1 MPTEGPK
8 TTKERPEADGP
19 PVTRMATDG
28 APDGTAT
35 ISSRVRDEW
44 AEPITRFAFAAVLAT
59 AVALWS
65 LARVHVVARQPLWL
79 LVTALGAGYLLTWI
93 VQISYDAAPSRRRMH
108 ARVVAQMVVAA
119 IVMYLTG
126 WGPALGL
133 GYVFVAR
140 YSLTR
145 VERPSW
151 RSIAAV
157 AAACMVVGQ
166 AAVSLGLAPSI
177 VGKPDEY
184 GLAALTGLGALFVI
198 ALLGISAEQLARSE
212 GSLARSEKRLRTTLE
227 TANDAYIE
235 IDENGVVTDWNAN
248 AEALFGWSRNEAI
261 GRNGEDLVLPAHER
275 DASRHQA
282 GLTKLAATGEEPLMG
297 TRYELL
303 AQNRDGRTFP
313 VELAFWR
320 TKDVEGVRFHA
331 FAHDITERKDAEAAL
346 RKSQEQFYALFA
358 RHPHPM
364 WVYDGQTLRFVE
376 VNEAALTHYGYSR
389 EEFLSMTIEQI
400 RPPEDMVRLT
410 SKSNLLRE
418 DFEMSGPRRHQ
429 TKAGVVIEVDIA
441 SHRLTFDGR
450 DCVLVMAQDISE
462 RRRLED
468 ELRHQALHDV
478 LTGLPNR
485 LSLLE
490 RAEHLLTQS
499 HPEGSHV
506 AALFLDIDN
515 FKEVNDSF
523 GHIVGDE
530 LLQAVASRLSA
541 AADRA
546 DTVGRIGGDEFVVLL
561 AGTGLDADPETM
573 SERLLTAI
581 RAAPFSVE
589 GRDVTV
595 TASIGIAIGDD
606 CEASDLLR
614 NADVALYQAKER
626 GKNCSALFLPE
637 MQLAVHE
644 RLETAIQLHAAIE
657 NREFE
662 LLFQP
667 IVDLGELQLC
677 GVEAL
682 IRWRH
687 PTLGRVSPDRFIPL
701 AEEIGL
707 IDEIG
712 RWVLDE
718 ACQQAAKW
726 RRSRP
731 WMTVAVNV
739 SAVQLASDRFVDFVR
754 ASLSSSGLDPRGLTL
769 EITESILMEE
779 GDASVRRLRQLRELG
794 VRLALDDF
802 GTGFSSLNYLRQLPV
817 DTMKIDRSFMS
828 TVTTSAPTAALVHTL
843 IQLGEALNLE
853 VIAEGVERLDQ
864 LRALQEAA
872 CPKAQGFL
880 FSRPIPVEGID
891 RLLGSGRS
899 MRVSAPRETVNG
911 RDDHRLISVAP
922 AGGN

>member
-1 MPTEGPK
+1 MTQAPGGGTDAEGQ
-8 TTKERPEADGP
+8 RPARFGE
-19 PVTRMATDG
+19 DG
-28 APDGTAT
+28 ASEETAS
-35 ISSRVRDEW
+35 IASRVRAEW
-44 AEPITRFAFAAVLAT
+44 SQPVTRFAFASVLAT

-65 LARVHVVARQPLWL
+65 LARVHVVANQPLWL
-79 LVTALGAGYLLTWI
+79 LVTALGVGYLLTW
-93 VQISYDAAPSRRRMH
+93 VAQISYDASPSARRSGIRI
-108 ARVVAQMVVAA
+108 ASQMVVATL
-119 IVMYLTG
+119 VMYLTG
-126 WGPALGL
+126 WGPALAL

-140 YSLTR
+140 VNLTR

-151 RSIAAV
+151 RVNAAWAAGCMV
-157 AAACMVVGQ
+157 AAQ
-166 AAVSLGLAPSI
+166 AAVSIGVAPSF
-177 VGKPDEY
+177 VAKPEEY
-184 GLAALTGLGALFVI
+184 GLAALTGLGAIIVI
-198 ALLGISAEQLARSE
+198 ALLGITAEQLARSE
-212 GSLARSEKRLRTTLE
+212 GSLARSERRLRTTLE

-235 IDENGVVTDWNAN
+235 IDESGVVTDWNVN
-248 AEALFGWSRNEAI
+248 AETLFGWSRSEAI
-261 GRNGEDLVLPAHER
+261 GRKGEDLVLPADER
-275 DASRHQA
+275 DTSRHEA
-282 GLTKLAATGEEPLMG
+282 GLTELAITGEEPLMG
-297 TRYELL
+297 RRYELL
-303 AQNRDGRTFP
+303 GQNRDGRTFP
-313 VELAFWR
+313 IELAFWR
-320 TKDVEGVRFHA
+320 TKDPEGVRFHA
-331 FAHDITERKDAEAAL
+331 FAHDITARKEAEAAL
-346 RKSQEQFYALFA
+346 RKSQEEFYTLFA

-364 WVYDGQTLRFVE
+364 WVYDSKTFRFVE

-389 EEFLSMTIEQI
+389 NEFLSMTIEQI
-400 RPPEDMVRLT
+400 RPSEDIMRLT
-410 SKSNLLRE
+410 AHLNLLRE
-418 DFEMSGPRRHQ
+418 DLEISGPWRHQ
-429 TKAGVVIEVDIA
+429 TKSGVVIEVDIA
-441 SHRLTFDGR
+441 SHRLVFDGR

-490 RAEHLLTQS
+490 RAEFLLARAR
-499 HPEGSHV
+499 PDGSHI

-530 LLQAVASRLSA
+530 LLQAVASRLSTEV
-541 AADRA
+541 DQA

-561 AGTGLDADPETM
+561 AGAGLEVDPTEMAD
-573 SERLLTAI
+573 RLLTAI
-581 RAAPFSVE
+581 RSTPFSVE

-595 TASIGIAIGDD
+595 TASIGIATGDN

-626 GKNCSALFLPE
+626 GKNCSAFFLPE

-644 RLETAIQLHAAIE
+644 RLEMAIQLHAAVE
-657 NREFE
+657 NSEFE
-662 LLFQP
+662 LLYQP
-667 IVDLGELQLC
+667 VVGLGELQLC

-701 AEEIGL
+701 AEEIGV

-712 RWVLDE
+712 KWVLDE
-718 ACQQAAKW
+718 ACQQAAQW
-726 RRSRP
+726 RRSHP

-739 SAVQLASDRFVDFVR
+739 SAVQLVSDRFVDFVR
-754 ASLSSSGLDPRGLTL
+754 DALASSGLDPQGLVL
-769 EITESILMEE
+769 EITESILMED
-779 GDASVRRLRQLRELG
+779 GDASVRRLRELRYLG

-802 GTGFSSLNYLRQLPV
+802 GTGFSSLSYLRQLPV

-828 TVTTSAPTAALVHTL
+828 TVTTSSQSAALVHTL
-843 IQLGEALNLE
+843 IQLGQALNLE
-853 VIAEGVERLDQ
+853 VIAEGVERIDQ

-880 FSRPIPVEGID
+880 FSRPVPVEGID

-899 MRVSAPRETVNG
+899 MQVSPPDELMPARRAV
-911 RDDHRLISVAP
+911 DDRLAVVAT
-922 AGGN
+922 